1 MIRDNEIDSLKEL
14 NKNELIDLLT
24 RAFKDYP
31 FAETYG
37 RKSEARGKIIE
48 KTINNFLNIKDI
60 WVYGIWKDGKLIC
73 ASISMD
79 SEIKIRPLIMIKF
92 IFSKIH
98 ILRWRIVKFLFLMLK
113 NRPKNKERYLEFIS
127 FGTLPSYQG
136 HGFGRKMLHFLYKKA
151 KRENYKGINLFT
163 AKGRPAYRLYLK
175 EGFKVE
181 REFTLFGG
189 ITLCWMRKIFS
200 SIFNDN

>member
-1 MIRDNEIDSLKEL
+1 MIRDNKIDSLKEL

-48 KTINNFLNIKDI
+48 KTVNNFLNIKDI

-79 SEIKIRPLIMIKF
+79 SEIKITPLIMIKF

-98 ILRWRIVKFLFLMLK
+98 ILRWRIVKFF
-113 NRPKNKERYLEFIS
+113 F
-127 FGTLPSYQG
+127 F
-136 HGFGRKMLHFLYKKA
+136 
-151 KRENYKGINLFT
+151 
-163 AKGRPAYRLYLK
+163 
-175 EGFKVE
+175 
-181 REFTLFGG
+181 
-189 ITLCWMRKIFS
+189 
-200 SIFNDN
+200 